1 MSGAAAWTVATS
13 LNEGV
18 AEEARGEVGVAG
30 SGEEGVAV
38 ALRLNISFSLLRLIV
53 ALLLS
58 VESAQ
63 IAPQSIPAG
72 RKVDQLIESI
82 HTTIEESNTTR
93 LPGAEIRGPFA
104 RNAKNGSLVPRS
116 WLLVWSIASALL
128 P

>member
-53 ALLLS
+53 ALLS

-72 RKVDQLIESI
+72 RK
-82 HTTIEESNTTR
+82 TN
-93 LPGAEIRGPFA
+93 
-104 RNAKNGSLVPRS
+104 
-116 WLLVWSIASALL
+116 
-128 P
+128 